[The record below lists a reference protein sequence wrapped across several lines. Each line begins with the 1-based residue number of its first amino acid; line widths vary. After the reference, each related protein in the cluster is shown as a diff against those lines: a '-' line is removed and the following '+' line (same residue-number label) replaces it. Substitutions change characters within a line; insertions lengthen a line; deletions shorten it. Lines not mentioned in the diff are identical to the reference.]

1 MPYTFSM
8 HLLCSDF
15 VYVYQF
21 NSDCGPCYNR
31 ILFRP
36 RVGTKPNWCFGYRGK
51 ASDGDMAVSMVLH
64 SVGLETY
71 LFSLSRDGNL
81 RMWSC
86 SRAQCVMGTDMMSNI
101 AETGRNLMQGG
112 KFSM

>member
-1 MPYTFSM
+1 MHYTFSM
-8 HLLCSDF
+8 HFLCSDS
-15 VYVYQF
+15 VCVYQF
-21 NSDCGPCYNR
+21 KSHFGPCYDR

-36 RVGTKPNWCFGYRGK
+36 RVGTKPNWCFGYRGR
-51 ASDGDMAVSMVLH
+51 ASDSDMAVSMVLH

-86 SRAQCVMGTDMMSNI
+86 SRAQFVMGTDMMSNI
-101 AETGRNLMQGG
+101 AETGRNLTQGG
-112 KFSM
+112 KFSI